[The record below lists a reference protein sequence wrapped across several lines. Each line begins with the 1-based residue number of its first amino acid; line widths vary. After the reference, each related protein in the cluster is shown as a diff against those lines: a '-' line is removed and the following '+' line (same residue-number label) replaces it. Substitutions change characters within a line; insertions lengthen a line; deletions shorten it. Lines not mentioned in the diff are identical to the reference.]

1 MPLMMHGL
9 TPEGLD
15 AIEDAVDCI
24 TLLIYYG
31 KSGVKITP
39 EMWQLFP

>member
-1 MPLMMHGL
+1 MPLMILGL
-9 TPEGLD
+9 TPDGLD